1 MTKQEIISRIIELE
15 KTITTRTIEDLN
27 FRPNDSD
34 EYQSSR
40 EELKRLR
47 EEVKDDIY
55 PKSYLPG
62 GRKLQI
68 PDYDELENWKKIMS
82 EKENK

>member
-15 KTITTRTIEDLN
+15 KPITTRTIEDLN

-55 PKSYLPG
+55 PKSYLPN
-62 GRKLQI
+62 GRKLQM
-68 PDYDELENWKKIMS
+68 PDYDDLENWKESTFKKES
-82 EKENK
+82 E

>member
-15 KTITTRTIEDLN
+15 KPITTRTIEDLN

-47 EEVKDDIY
+47 EEAKDLY

-62 GRKLQI
+62 GVNLQI
-68 PDYDELENWKKIMS
+68 PDYDESEIWKESTFKKES
-82 EKENK
+82 E

>member
-15 KTITTRTIEDLN
+15 KPITTRTIEDLN

-82 EKENK
+82 EKESK

>member
-1 MTKQEIISRIIELE
+1 MKKQEIISRIIELE
-15 KTITTRTIEDLN
+15 KPITTRTIEDLN
-27 FRPNDSD
+27 FRPNDGD

-68 PDYDELENWKKIMS
+68 PDYDDLENWKKIMS
-82 EKENK
+82 EK

>member
-15 KTITTRTIEDLN
+15 KPITTRTIEDLN

-62 GRKLQI
+62 GRKLQM
-68 PDYDELENWKKIMS
+68 PDYDELEIWKESTFKKES
-82 EKENK
+82 E

>member
-15 KTITTRTIEDLN
+15 KPITTRTIEDLN

-55 PKSYLPG
+55 PKSYLPNG
-62 GRKLQI
+62 KKLQI

-82 EKENK
+82 EKESK

>member
-27 FRPNDSD
+27 FRPNDGD

-47 EEVKDDIY
+47 EEVKEDIY
-55 PKSYLPG
+55 PKSYLPC

-68 PDYDELENWKKIMS
+68 PDYDGLENWKKIMS

>member
-15 KTITTRTIEDLN
+15 KPITTRTIEDLN

>member
-15 KTITTRTIEDLN
+15 KPITTRTIEDLN
-27 FRPNDSD
+27 FRPNDGD

-47 EEVKDDIY
+47 EEVKEDIY

-68 PDYDELENWKKIMS
+68 PDYDGLENWKKIMS
-82 EKENK
+82 EK

>member
-15 KTITTRTIEDLN
+15 KPITTRTIEDLN

-47 EEVKDDIY
+47 EEVKEDIY

-68 PDYDELENWKKIMS
+68 PDYDELEIWKESTFKKES
-82 EKENK
+82 E

>member
-15 KTITTRTIEDLN
+15 KTITTRTIEDLS
-27 FRPNDSD
+27 FRPNDGD

-55 PKSYLPG
+55 PESYLPG
-62 GRKLQI
+62 GVNLQM
-68 PDYDELENWKKIMS
+68 PDYDELEIWKESTFKKES
-82 EKENK
+82 E

>member
-1 MTKQEIISRIIELE
+1 MTKQEIISRIIEVE
-15 KTITTRTIEDLN
+15 KPITTRTIEDLN

-68 PDYDELENWKKIMS
+68 PDYDELEIWKESTFKKES
-82 EKENK
+82 E

>member
-1 MTKQEIISRIIELE
+1 ME
-15 KTITTRTIEDLN
+15 KPITTRTIEDLN

-47 EEVKDDIY
+47 EEVKEDIY

-62 GRKLQI
+62 GRKLQML
-68 PDYDELENWKKIMS
+68 DYDDLEIWKESTFKKES
-82 EKENK
+82 E